1 MKVTNFRIVLN
12 CVAFR
17 ASGTDA
23 RVCRAVR
30 HIEKDDDMPVTH
42 NDMMARIPKA
52 RQARVKTRAA
62 ELQRGVGGLKAQ
74 SLIVEG
80 ELTGR

>member
-1 MKVTNFRIVLN
+1 
-12 CVAFR
+12 
-17 ASGTDA
+17 
-23 RVCRAVR
+23 
-30 HIEKDDDMPVTH
+30 MPVTH

-74 SLIVEG
+74 SRTVEG